1 MTTYAQTTMDDNLNF
16 LRRLGIPGSA
26 VFVLSQLSLG
36 DEKTTAEISKVSGMS
51 KSSVLNGIHF
61 WQKCGV
67 ARRSS
72 TNKWQIN
79 SSQYVDDEAS
89 ILKVLAVALG
99 VAPSSVGDALDV
111 ARGIDPS
118 PIQNPEQYE
127 GHQVG
132 DATTYQSAL
141 VAALDDEVI
150 SEDEWAML
158 ENLRTLLGIQPDQ
171 HALIEEAIRSM
182 SESDENGVRRLE
194 RLQRFNTVCP
204 YA

>member
-79 SSQYVDDEAS
+79 SSQYVDDMIS
-89 ILKVLAVALG
+89 ILKNEESELI
-99 VAPSSVGDALDV
+99 SSIAK
-111 ARGIDPS
+111 IDEF
-118 PIQNPEQYE
+118 I
-127 GHQVG
+127 
-132 DATTYQSAL
+132 
-141 VAALDDEVI
+141 
-150 SEDEWAML
+150 L
-158 ENLRTLLGIQPDQ
+158 E
-171 HALIEEAIRSM
+171 E
-182 SESDENGVRRLE
+182 
-194 RLQRFNTVCP
+194 
-204 YA
+204 

>member
-1 MTTYAQTTMDDNLNF
+1 MGLVPSRGLYLY
-16 LRRLGIPGSA
+16 LE
-26 VFVLSQLSLG
+26 VLS
-36 DEKTTAEISKVSGMS
+36 TALDDHIV
-51 KSSVLNGIHF
+51 
-61 WQKCGV
+61 
-67 ARRSS
+67 
-72 TNKWQIN
+72 T
-79 SSQYVDDEAS
+79 DDEAS

-150 SEDEWAML
+150 SESLANIL
-158 ENLRTLLGIQPDQ
+158 ESQGHNKKAIIMYQKLSLNYPEKSSYFAAQ
-171 HALIEEAIRSM
+171 IEKIR
-182 SESDENGVRRLE
+182 NK
-194 RLQRFNTVCP
+194 
-204 YA
+204 